1 MEIIGIRI
9 IISLK
14 MFEEIKIRIVLV
26 IVNIIMIIDSGS
38 IIVNWVFIV
47 KLLGDLIMY
56 MIKRR
61 IIVMIWRLENFINN
75 KIDIK
80 GRINFI
86 KS

>member
-61 IIVMIWRLENFINN
+61 IIFMIWRLENFINN